1 MPKVLNDVCVNILRL
16 LNKKTAENRIQER
29 QVVGNGRC
37 IEEGVAHVKFLWKP
51 PEMIKQPGNEEC
63 AWQMNGIK

>member
-37 IEEGVAHVKFLWKP
+37 IEEGVAHVKFL
-51 PEMIKQPGNEEC
+51 
-63 AWQMNGIK
+63 